1 MDHLIFYSNINIPT
15 YILINPISISENVF
29 VDLAVLCVICIQET
43 IYFGPLPTRLIVRP
57 D

>member
-1 MDHLIFYSNINIPT
+1 MDRLIFYSNINIPI

-29 VDLAVLCVICIQET
+29 VDLVLCVICIQET
-43 IYFGPLPTRLIVRP
+43 IYFRPLPTRLIVRP